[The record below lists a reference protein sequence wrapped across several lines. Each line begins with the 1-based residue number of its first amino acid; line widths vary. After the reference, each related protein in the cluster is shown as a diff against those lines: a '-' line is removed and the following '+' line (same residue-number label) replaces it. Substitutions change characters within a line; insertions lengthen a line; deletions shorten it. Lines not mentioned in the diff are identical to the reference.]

1 MEAKK
6 IAIDE
11 DKLRQIIFESI
22 KKVLNEDLDEAG
34 YDYEKMKS
42 NNAVYAE
49 EEGFQRG
56 QYFCRSNKM
65 EPVVLKYLSMS
76 YFQVIDNEWHHTGKT
91 YKKTN
96 YYAWKKP
103 EYKQIYQ
110 ANKAK
115 IDSLI
120 LQYNAKIEE
129 LGPEPSNGADLKARS
144 DYWREYNII
153 ERYFFHLLVAD
164 IKSIFG
170 VN

>member
-1 MEAKK
+1 MNKMK
-6 IAIDE
+6 RMDINE
-11 DKLRQIIFESI
+11 DKLRQIISESI
-22 KKVLNEDLDEAG
+22 KKGLIEAG
-34 YDYEKMKS
+34 YDYDKMKS

-65 EPVVLKYLSMS
+65 EPVVLKWLSIS
-76 YFQVIDNEWHHTGKT
+76 YFQVIDNEWHHTGKS

-110 ANKAK
+110 TNKAK
-115 IDSLI
+115 IDNLI
-120 LQYNAKIEE
+120 LQYNTKIEE
-129 LGPEPSNGADLKARS
+129 LGPEPSDGTDLKARGE
-144 DYWREYNII
+144 YWSAWNDI
-153 ERYFFHLLVAD
+153 EARYFKPLVVG